1 MLIVNHECESCGSDF
16 AIQYDE
22 TECESDQ
29 MHCPFCGEYIALEE
43 DDFIDP
49 DAEDEE

>member
-22 TECESDQ
+22 TECERDP

-49 DAEDEE
+49 DAEEE